1 MRRCRSPET
10 SAASLGH
17 LGALTL
23 VMSTP
28 NVHVITM
35 TGNASTNEMISRLS
49 LLLGEDKVRSGNG
62 ISEAYSHDE
71 ALTAT
76 PQIPKAVIFVESTA
90 DVIAVVRL
98 ADELSVPITARGSGT
113 GLSGGAIPHESGVV
127 VSFERMTN
135 VLEIDKVNNVAVVEP
150 GVTLG
155 ALDEVLAGHGLV
167 YPVFPGEL
175 SGSIGG
181 NVATNAGGMR
191 AVKYGVT
198 RHQVLGLEFVLATGE
213 VIRSGGKY
221 VKSSSGYDLTQLV
234 IGSEGTLALVTEVTV
249 RVYPRPKY
257 SKTMLVP
264 FLHIEDISSSIP
276 AILANGTTPLVL
288 EYIDTLGLSAM
299 STKVGLNLGVSPK
312 IKESATAYLFII
324 LEEMDLQTLEA
335 ETTSLSQLLFSCGAL
350 EVYLLPE
357 PSAAKLLEAREA
369 AFWVSKEHGAN
380 DIVDVVIPRSE
391 IPRYLNEAQRIAQ
404 TSATFISGVGHVGDG
419 NVHFSIYQPDPK
431 LRDKVVMELLHLGL
445 TLGGSISA
453 EHGIGSEKRKYL
465 SQLEDPNKLELMR
478 RIKQAFD
485 PKGILNPEKVI

>member
-1 MRRCRSPET
+1 MVV
-10 SAASLGH
+10 SA
-17 LGALTL
+17 
-23 VMSTP
+23 P
-28 NVHVITM
+28 NLHVISM
-35 TGNASTNEMISRLS
+35 TVSASTNELISRLS
-49 LLLGEDKVRSGNG
+49 LLLGEGKVRSGDAM
-62 ISEAYSHDE
+62 SEAYSHDE

-76 PQIPKAVIFVESTA
+76 PQLPKVVVFVESTA

-113 GLSGGAIPHESGVV
+113 GLSGGAVPQESAVV
-127 VSFERMTN
+127 VSFEKMAKI
-135 VLEIDKVNNVAVVEP
+135 LEIDEVNNVAVVEP
-150 GVTLG
+150 GVTLETLDQ
-155 ALDEVLAGHGLV
+155 ALKGRGLV

-175 SGSIGG
+175 SGSLGG

-257 SKTMLVP
+257 STTMLVP
-264 FLHIEDISSSIP
+264 FLHIEEISGSIP

-299 STKVGLNLGVSPK
+299 SAKVGLNLGISPK
-312 IKESATAYLFII
+312 IAESATAYLFII
-324 LEEMDLQTLEA
+324 LEEMDPQTLEA
-335 ETTSLSQLLFSCGAL
+335 GTSSLSQLLFSCGAL

-357 PSAAKLLEAREA
+357 APAAKLLEAREA

-391 IPRYLNEAQRIAQ
+391 IPRYLREAQRIAEV
-404 TSATFISGVGHVGDG
+404 SSTFISGVGHVGDG
-419 NVHFSIYQPDPK
+419 NVHFSIYQPDPE
-431 LRDKVVMELLHLGL
+431 LRDKAVMELLHLGL
-445 TLGGSISA
+445 ALGGSISA

-465 SQLEDPNKLELMR
+465 SQLEDSNKLELMR

-485 PKGILNPEKVI
+485 PKGILNPGKVL

>member
-1 MRRCRSPET
+1 M
-10 SAASLGH
+10 AL

-23 VMSTP
+23 PTP
-28 NVHVITM
+28 TPSVHVMTM
-35 TGNASTNEMISRLS
+35 TGNTSIDELIGRLS
-49 LLLGEDKVRSGNG
+49 LLLGKDKVRSGEG

-71 ALTAT
+71 ALTVT
-76 PQIPKAVIFVESTA
+76 PQMPKAVIFVESTA
-90 DVIAVVRL
+90 DVVAVVHL
-98 ADELSVPITARGSGT
+98 ADELCVPITARGSGT
-113 GLSGGAIPHESGVV
+113 GLSGGAVPQDSAVV
-127 VSFERMTN
+127 VSFEKMAN
-135 VLEIDKVNNVAVVEP
+135 ILEIDEVNNVAVVEP
-150 GVTLG
+150 GVTLR
-155 ALDEVLAGHGLV
+155 ALDEALARHGLV

-175 SGSIGG
+175 GGSLGG

-257 SKTMLVP
+257 SRTMLVP
-264 FLHIEDISSSIP
+264 FVQVEEISSSIP

-335 ETTSLSQLLFSCGAL
+335 ATASLSQQLFSCGAL
-350 EVYLLPE
+350 EVYLLPQT
-357 PSAAKLLEAREA
+357 SAAKLLEAREA

-391 IPRYLNEAQRIAQ
+391 IPRYLSEVQRIGQA
-404 TSATFISGVGHVGDG
+404 SSTFISGVGHVGDG
-419 NVHFSIYQPDPK
+419 NVHFSIYQPDPE
-431 LRDKVVMELLHLGL
+431 LRDKVIVELLRLGL

-485 PKGILNPEKVI
+485 PKGILNPGKVI